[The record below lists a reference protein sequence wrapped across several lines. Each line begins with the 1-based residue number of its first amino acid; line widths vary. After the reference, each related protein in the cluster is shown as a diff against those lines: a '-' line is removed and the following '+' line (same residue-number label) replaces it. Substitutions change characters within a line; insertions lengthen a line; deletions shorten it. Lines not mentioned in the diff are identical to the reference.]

1 MNADIP
7 WQLRHFE
14 KTLKKKIKLDLMR
27 RHLGEL
33 EGASCFMVTCGDN
46 NGAMN
51 YQLRECGGQWVW
63 ADFEESTIPMI
74 EGLLNE
80 PVMKLEMKEAR
91 IPLPDGTIDCAVVVD
106 CHEHLDDPFA
116 FTAEI
121 SRITKPGGKVL
132 ISVPNGDESM
142 LAVRIKNL
150 VGMTKEKY
158 GHVVTGFDIP
168 DMKPMLKQSSLTPVT
183 SLYYSKFFTEML
195 ELSINYAYVMF
206 LSDKSEVPVE
216 AGTIAPSN
224 REQLEAVGKSY
235 KLYGMIYPLFR
246 LISRL
251 DALLVFNKG
260 YAVFIEA
267 TKG

>member
-1 MNADIP
+1 MNAEIP
-7 WQLRHFE
+7 WQLRQFE
-14 KTLKKKIKLDLMR
+14 KTLKKKIKLDLLR

-33 EGASCFMVTCGDN
+33 DGESCFMVTCGDN

-51 YQLRECGGQWVW
+51 YHLRECGGQWGW
-63 ADFEESTIPMI
+63 GDFEEDAIPVI
-74 EGLLNE
+74 EGLLHE
-80 PVMKLEMKEAR
+80 PVMKLEMKEAS
-91 IPLPDGTIDCAVVVD
+91 ISLPDGIFDRVVVVD

-142 LAVRIKNL
+142 FAVRLKIL

-168 DMKPMLKQSSLTPVT
+168 DMTSMLEQSGLTPVT
-183 SLYYSKFFTEML
+183 SHYYSKFFTEML
-195 ELSINYAYVMF
+195 ELCINYAYVML
-206 LSDKSEVPVE
+206 LSDRSDVPVE
-216 AGTIAPSN
+216 TGTIAPSN
-224 REQLEAVGKSY
+224 KEQLEAVGKSY

-251 DALLVFNKG
+251 DALLFLNKG

-267 TKG
+267 IKG

>member
-1 MNADIP
+1 MNAEIP
-7 WQLRHFE
+7 WQLRQFE

-27 RHLGEL
+27 KHLGEL
-33 EGASCFMVTCGDN
+33 DGECCFMVTCGDN

-51 YQLRECGGQWVW
+51 YQLRESGGQWVW
-63 ADFEESTIPMI
+63 ADFEESAIPII

-80 PVMKLEMKEAR
+80 SVMNLDMEEAR
-91 IPLPDGTIDCAVVVD
+91 IPIPDETIDRVVVVD
-106 CHEHLDDPFA
+106 CHEHLDAPSA

-132 ISVPNGDESM
+132 ISVPNGDETM
-142 LAVRIKNL
+142 LAVRLKNL
-150 VGMTKEKY
+150 IGMTREKY

-168 DMKPMLKQSSLTPVT
+168 DMTSILEQSGLIPIT

-195 ELSINYAYVMF
+195 ELGINYAYVMF
-206 LSDKSEVPVE
+206 LSNRSEVPVE
-216 AGTIAPSN
+216 AGTIAPSS

-235 KLYGMIYPLFR
+235 KLYSMIYPLLR

-251 DALLVFNKG
+251 DTLLVFNKG

-267 TKG
+267 IKG